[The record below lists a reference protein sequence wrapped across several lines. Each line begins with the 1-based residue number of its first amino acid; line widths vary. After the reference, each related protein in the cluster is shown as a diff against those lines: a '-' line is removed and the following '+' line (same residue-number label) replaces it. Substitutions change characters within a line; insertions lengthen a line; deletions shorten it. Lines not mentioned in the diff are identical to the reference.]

1 VADEATMVK
10 WLKDKR
16 IVLGV
21 CGGIAAYKAAELLRL
36 MVKQGARVQVLMTGK
51 ATAFVGP
58 LTFEALSG
66 QPVCCDL
73 FDESSAGSI
82 RHIDWAEEADAVVI
96 APATANVIG
105 KLAGG
110 VADDA
115 LTTFMLAVTAPKLIC
130 PSMNTNMYENQAVQR
145 NLDTLE
151 GDGYTVVEPDAGEL
165 ACGTTGAGRL
175 PEPVYIVDRLIKAL
189 TVKNLAGKRVVVTAG
204 PTREAVDPVR
214 YISNHSSGKMG
225 YAVARM
231 AEYRGADVT
240 LISGP
245 SAVAT
250 PFGVSRLA
258 VATTEEMAAAVFEQF
273 PDAHVVIKVAAVA
286 DYRPT
291 MVADQKI
298 KKIDGEMT
306 LSMIRNT
313 DILATLGRRKK
324 DQVLVGFAAETE
336 NLDVNAAQKVS
347 AKNLDLLVGNIVGNP
362 GSGFGADTNLVTFYY
377 PDGRKESLP
386 MMSKDEV
393 AGVLLDRISHLAES
407 QG

>member
-1 VADEATMVK
+1 
-10 WLKDKR
+10 
-16 IVLGV
+16 
-21 CGGIAAYKAAELLRL
+21 
-36 MVKQGARVQVLMTGK
+36 
-51 ATAFVGP
+51 
-58 LTFEALSG
+58 
-66 QPVCCDL
+66 
-73 FDESSAGSI
+73 
-82 RHIDWAEEADAVVI
+82 
-96 APATANVIG
+96 
-105 KLAGG
+105 
-110 VADDA
+110 
-115 LTTFMLAVTAPKLIC
+115 
-130 PSMNTNMYENQAVQR
+130 
-145 NLDTLE
+145 
-151 GDGYTVVEPDAGEL
+151 
-165 ACGTTGAGRL
+165 
-175 PEPVYIVDRLIKAL
+175 
-189 TVKNLAGKRVVVTAG
+189 
-204 PTREAVDPVR
+204 
-214 YISNHSSGKMG
+214 
-225 YAVARM
+225 
-231 AEYRGADVT
+231 
-240 LISGP
+240 
-245 SAVAT
+245 
-250 PFGVSRLA
+250 LA